1 VTLASVAGTEP
12 ANVALAVN
20 SAGVYVGGGGSGIV
34 RVPKGGGTVSTL
46 ASSEPGT
53 TSSMTVDEEAPSVI
67 AVDATSVY
75 WGTDNLTPPYAGATI
90 KRLTP
95 K

>member
-1 VTLASVAGTEP
+1 VS
-12 ANVALAVN
+12 
-20 SAGVYVGGGGSGIV
+20 
-34 RVPKGGGTVSTL
+34 VPKGGGMVSTL
-46 ASSEPGT
+46 ASSGPGVT
-53 TSSMTVDEEAPSVI
+53 ANMTVDEESVYWISGDRIMKVPMAGGPPITLASGQQAPSAI

-75 WGTDNLTPPYAGATI
+75 WGTDNLTPPYSGATI